1 MILNTNSL
9 SRRGFTLIELL
20 VVVAVFMTLA
30 VLVANS
36 LFSILKS
43 NAKANLMKEI
53 RQNGAYALD
62 VMDKIISS
70 SLEIGDC
77 KTPSRLEII
86 DAGGQK
92 VIFGCQSQ
100 LVNGMTQI
108 SLIKTLLL
116 DEDEENVET
125 TRLTSTNITL
135 ENCNAFTCEEIR
147 AGEGLGKVTINF
159 TLKQLGTTPRP
170 EEIAQETFTKTI
182 FLRNKK

>member
-53 RQNGAYALD
+53 RQNGNYALD
-62 VMDKIISS
+62 VMDKTISNGRK
-70 SLEIGDC
+70 IKDDC
-77 KTPSRLEII
+77 IPSQLTVVNP
-86 DAGGQK
+86 DGQEAT
-92 VIFGCQSQ
+92 FGCLTQQIS
-100 LVNGMTQI
+100 GMPQI
-108 SLIKTLLL
+108 SLASG
-116 DEDEENVET
+116 NV
-125 TRLTSTNITL
+125 RLTSTNITL
-135 ENCNAFTCEEIR
+135 DNCNIFTCEKIR
-147 AGEGLGKVTINF
+147 PEDDGFGKVTINF
-159 TLKQLGTTPRP
+159 TLKQIGVSARS
-170 EEIAQETFTKTI
+170 EEIAKETFTKTI